1 MKITNAQIT
10 LLVNGVETTFTEEE
24 LTAILKE
31 HFNKAKPK
39 QQESKTQKETSK
51 PIRGPQEGVPFEV
64 NPNGIDQSPFQV
76 KRKDPNQEAMQQTIL
91 EALDEVKKYPKR
103 YGKTFWTLRPEKTW
117 DWKTVGELV
126 ELAEEKGDHIA
137 NWVEQAL
144 EWAQRIQNG
153 ETWETICNEPDTANW
168 FRLVQWKNGYYRIVG
183 GLNECSDDHPASHV
197 SNGYFSTDGRIDVT
211 VPLVVNNK

>member
-1 MKITNAQIT
+1 MKVT
-10 LLVNGVETTFTEEE
+10 LQVDGRELSLEEVE
-24 LTAILKE
+24 AIVRE
-31 HFNKAKPK
+31 HFSKKEVTE
-39 QQESKTQKETSK
+39 QQETKPQQETSK

-168 FRLVQWKNGYYRIVG
+168 FRLVQWKNGYYRLVG
-183 GLNECSDDHPASHV
+183 GSCVNYSSNPAFV
-197 SNGYFSTDGRIDVT
+197 VCNSNYYIRNAT
-211 VPLVVNNK
+211 VPLVVLNNQ